1 MSDVVDILHP
11 DKRHRFLQVDCTFL
25 MIFLGPYQYLWQSII
40 WLMHSAK
47 VYCRSVSLLAPFLK
61 TYTIDFSTFVCVW
74 LRICN
79 LQKLMQLNFLR
90 KNILGQKRTSLWVI
104 LNKRSCNSHCKFFNF
119 VFELW
124 KKMDFINH
132 IAGFVKI

>member
-1 MSDVVDILHP
+1 MSDVVDILHA

-47 VYCRSVSLLAPFLK
+47 VFCWSASLLAPFFK
-61 TYTIDFSTFVCVW
+61 TYTIDFSTFLCV
-74 LRICN
+74 CN
-79 LQKLMQLNFLR
+79 LQKIMKLNFLR
-90 KNILGQKRTSLWVI
+90 KNILEQKGTNSCVT
-104 LNKRSCNSHCKFFNF
+104 LNKRSCNSLSKLFSF
-119 VFELW
+119 VFVLW
-124 KKMDFINH
+124 TKMDLINH